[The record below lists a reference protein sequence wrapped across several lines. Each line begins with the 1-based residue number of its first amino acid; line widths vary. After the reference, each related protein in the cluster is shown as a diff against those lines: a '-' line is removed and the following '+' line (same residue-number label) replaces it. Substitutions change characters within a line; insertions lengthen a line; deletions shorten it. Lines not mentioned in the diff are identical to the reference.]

1 MKKLIKDIGAFS
13 LVCIAFATPVL
24 APIIAIILGIIGVF
38 KAVTDKE
45 EVNDKKS

>member
-1 MKKLIKDIGAFS
+1 MKKIIKDIGAFS

-38 KAVTDKE
+38 KIVTDNKKE
-45 EVNDKKS
+45 DKK